1 MFRRWKQEKDEG
13 KQATDPG
20 VRLSYFMEFTGWCLC
35 APHPRQV
42 SAEMKALNSRFAK
55 LHGVSSLANM
65 YAVVG
70 LVFHGLWIAN
80 NGLGS
85 L

>member
-20 VRLSYFMEFTGWCLC
+20 VRLGFLSNLSLTVNETQMI
-35 APHPRQV
+35 QV
-42 SAEMKALNSRFAK
+42 SAEMKALNSKFAK
-55 LHGVSSLANM
+55 LHGLSSLANLH
-65 YAVVG
+65 AVIA
-70 LVFHGLWIAN
+70 LLFHGLWIAN
-80 NGLGS
+80 RGLGS